1 MKLLFSFFASS
12 EKNLQVI
19 AKKSFNQTPLSPV
32 PMISLSLEFTIP
44 FIAAAVAVIIITVI
58 AERYGTKKGGI
69 LGTLPSTIMIA
80 YLFIAYNEGVR
91 IATQSVAVV
100 PAEMGVNVIFLLLFS
115 IFAYR
120 SLALA
125 LTVSLSAWTILS
137 LLLLFFNLEN
147 LLISFLIFIVAFLIA
162 MLVLE
167 WKKKTPSIGKV
178 QTCYTPLRILL
189 RGLFAGVVI
198 GIAVL
203 LSNVGAVLS
212 GILSAFPV
220 IFLTTMIIYMREQGP
235 GFAAGMAKSMIFG
248 SPSVVCYTVAIFFFY
263 PAYGIAIG
271 TIGAYVLSFI
281 VTMILYALSKRLA

>member
-1 MKLLFSFFASS
+1 
-12 EKNLQVI
+12 
-19 AKKSFNQTPLSPV
+19 
-32 PMISLSLEFTIP
+32 MISLSFEFAIP
-44 FIAAAVAVIIITVI
+44 FIASAFTVIIITII

-100 PAEMGVNVIFLLLFS
+100 PAEMGVNVIFLLLFT

-125 LTVSLSAWTILS
+125 LTVSLSIWTMLS

-147 LLISFLIFIVAFLIA
+147 LLVSFLIFIVAFLVA

-167 WKKKTPSIGKV
+167 WKKKTPSIGRV
-178 QTCYTPLRILL
+178 RTCYTPLRILL
-189 RGLFAGVVI
+189 RGLFAGIVI
-198 GIAVL
+198 GIAVI

-220 IFLTTMIIYMREQGP
+220 IFLTTMIIYMKEQGP

-248 SPSVVCYTVAIFFFY
+248 SPSVVSYTLAIYFFY
-263 PAYGIAIG
+263 PAYGILFG
-271 TIGAYVLSFI
+271 TVSAFI
-281 VTMILYALSKRLA
+281 LAFMVTMMLYVSSKRLA

>member
-1 MKLLFSFFASS
+1 
-12 EKNLQVI
+12 
-19 AKKSFNQTPLSPV
+19 
-32 PMISLSLEFTIP
+32 MISLSFEFAIP
-44 FIAAAVAVIIITVI
+44 FITAAVAVIIITVI

-80 YLFIAYNEGVR
+80 YLFIAYNEGVG
-91 IATQSVAVV
+91 IATKSVAVV
-100 PAEMGVNVIFLLLFS
+100 PAEMGVNVIFLLLFA

-125 LTVSLSAWTILS
+125 LAISLSVWTMLS
-137 LLLLFFNLEN
+137 LLLLFFNLEY
-147 LLISFLIFIVAFLIA
+147 LLASFLIFIVAFLVA

-167 WKKKTPSIGKV
+167 WKRKTPSIGKV
-178 QTCYTPLRILL
+178 KTCYTPLRIVL

-248 SPSVVCYTVAIFFFY
+248 SPSVVGYTVAIFFFY
-263 PAYGIAIG
+263 PVYGIVIG
-271 TIGAYVLSFI
+271 TISAFILSLVI
-281 VTMILYALSKRLA
+281 TMILYNFSKRLA